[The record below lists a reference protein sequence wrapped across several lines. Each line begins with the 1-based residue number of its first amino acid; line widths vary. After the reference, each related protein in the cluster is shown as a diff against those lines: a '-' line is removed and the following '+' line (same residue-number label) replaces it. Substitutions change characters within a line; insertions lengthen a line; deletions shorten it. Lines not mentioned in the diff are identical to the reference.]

1 MAGKQNRNNLTKAM
15 RRRIAKSSIAA
26 KNEAVAARK
35 DRVNRSELEKAQNVL
50 RRHGKTV
57 CDAGVVDARFKGKG
71 LCYVDTRK
79 VTHKEVLDMAR
90 EIEDKERARNAAL
103 RREHGLEE

>member
-1 MAGKQNRNNLTKAM
+1 M
-15 RRRIAKSSIAA
+15 RQRIAKSSMRA
-26 KNEAVAARK
+26 KAEAVSARK
-35 DRVNRSELEKAQNVL
+35 DRVKRSDLEKAQNVL

-90 EIEDKERARNAAL
+90 EIEVKERARNSEL
-103 RREHGLEE
+103 RKQHGLDEPEEG